1 MFRKPTGS
9 IVCFLAMLFFANG
22 ASAISECQDYL
33 LEIWTGSGGEILLV
47 FNTVPPVYVY
57 GPTSTTDVAQKNAI
71 AVAMSAFAMN
81 SPVTIRYQA
90 DGVSCTSGPSRSDFA
105 GIWIQR

>member
-1 MFRKPTGS
+1 MLRRPLCS
-9 IVCFLAMLFFANG
+9 IMCCLPILFLTNV
-22 ASAISECQDYL
+22 ASAVSECQDHL

-47 FNTVPPVYVY
+47 FDIVPPVYVY
-57 GPTSTTDVAQKNAI
+57 GPTSVTDVAQKNAI

-90 DGVSCTSGPSRSDFA
+90 DGVPCSSGPSRSDFA

>member
-1 MFRKPTGS
+1 MFRKPLGS
-9 IVCFLAMLFFANG
+9 IMCFLAIWFLAN
-22 ASAISECQDYL
+22 SALAMSECQDHL
-33 LEIWTGSGGEILLV
+33 SEIWTGAGGEILLV

-57 GPTSTTDVAQKNAI
+57 APTSATDVAQKNAI

-90 DGVSCTSGPSRSDFA
+90 DGVPCSSGAVRSDFA

>member
-1 MFRKPTGS
+1 MLRKPLCS
-9 IVCFLAMLFFANG
+9 IMCCLPMLFLTNV
-22 ASAISECQDYL
+22 ASAISECQDHL
-33 LEIWTGSGGEILLV
+33 LEIWTGAGGEILLV

-57 GPTSTTDVAQKNAI
+57 GPASATDVAQKNAI

-90 DGVSCTSGPSRSDFA
+90 DGVPCSSGPSRSDFA